1 MFLRRYSKWAAQ
13 ISRLLLCCT
22 MVLPAKAQA
31 PSFNFHQLGTSNGL
45 SDPAVRNIVQ
55 DKYGYIW
62 IGTANGLN
70 RFNGYDV
77 KVFQHAVGDSFSL
90 QDNYVAALLPDE
102 AGNLW
107 IAQPKGIYRYDYFS
121 NHFILQP
128 GSSSISAYKMLAAGN
143 NSIYLATTTG
153 LVVFNIQ
160 TGAFTWLKNNADSN
174 AAGLLGTSV
183 NDFCADSKGQLYIA
197 TDTGLVKYNTQTGH
211 SQKLLT
217 EPLGNTFVN
226 RITSDG
232 AGNVWLSYGDNG
244 LRLLKTNMD
253 FKTHSIIEQFTLA
266 NTDLT
271 DNRITAIF
279 IDNRQRFWVATSSF
293 GISLYDAVTNTF
305 IPYRHDP
312 LQVTSISD
320 NLTNYLFQDRQGYL
334 WVGTEVSG
342 VNYFH
347 PDKTFF
353 RSIQPS
359 YNQSPSL
366 PDYWC
371 RAAGED
377 DEGNLWLG
385 TGKGIAKYV
394 PAKNTYTV
402 FQHTNDKTNALP
414 YNSVRSVV
422 CDGDWIWIGT
432 GNGLNRYNKR
442 TGKMEFFGEKD
453 GVPVSFYW
461 SMLKDHDNN
470 VWFGTRDGIYRYNS
484 HTHMMEDMRGD
495 SVLHDFAANNT
506 ISMYEDSRQRLWFG
520 FYSKGLLL
528 YDPSIHKT
536 KYWAKTNDGPHSLS
550 DNHITS
556 ITEDKTGII
565 WAASL
570 EGLNALDVQKN
581 YITQYLRGNGQFSE
595 KTACLITDD
604 KNRLWLAGSRRLYM
618 LDASRKFFTAFDMS
632 DGLPSV
638 DFNYQSAFR
647 MKNGDF
653 IYPTL
658 RGFVQFNPAEYAD
671 KNHISGFYIA
681 SVKVYGKE
689 PLTLINFED
698 RKDISLGADEN
709 FFSLDMIALNYG
721 NPRETWYAHQLE
733 PFDKEWVYSKGRTVN
748 YTNVPGGDYIFHYK
762 TSTDF
767 NNWNVPEKTINIHLA
782 TVFYKTWWFRLLLIL
797 MLAALLMA
805 IYKYRIVQK
814 EKVFSLQSK
823 ANSLEKEKAL
833 VMYESLKQQLNP
845 HFLFNSLT
853 SLGGL
858 IASNPQHARQFLDRM
873 SKIYRYI
880 LKSRDNE
887 TVPLTEEIKLAETY
901 TQLQQTRFKE
911 GLQVDI
917 DLPEEYLHR
926 KIAPVTFQN
935 LIENAIKHNIV
946 DISRPLV
953 VHISIQDDHIVIQNN
968 LQKKKF
974 VETSN
979 RQGLTNLQSLYHYL
993 SGKPVIIIENEH
1005 FFIVK
1010 IPLI

>member
-1 MFLRRYSKWAAQ
+1 MFLTATFNFAAR
-13 ISRLLLCCT
+13 ILLVSVFIT
-22 MVLPAKAQA
+22 SVTTATAQN
-31 PSFNFHQLGTSNGL
+31 PSFNFHQLATANGL
-45 SDPAVRNIVQ
+45 SDPAIRNITQ

-90 QDNYVAALLPDE
+90 PDNFVAAMLPDE

-107 IAQPKGIYRYDYFS
+107 IAQPKGLYRYDYTTNRFL
-121 NHFILQP
+121 LQA
-128 GSSSISAYKMLAAGN
+128 GSAQLSVYKMVLTGKN
-143 NSIYLATTTG
+143 DICLSTTTG
-153 LVVFNIQ
+153 LIIFNIS
-160 TGAFTWLKNNADSN
+160 TGKFTALKSNADTN
-174 AAGLLGTSV
+174 AIKLLAGGI
-183 NDFCADSKGQLYIA
+183 NDFCAGNKGLLYIA
-197 TDTGLVKYNTQTGH
+197 TDTGVVKYNRQTGRAE
-211 SQKLLT
+211 KVLL
-217 EPLGNTFVN
+217 EPIKSAFIS
-226 RITSDG
+226 RIVTDS
-232 AGNVWLSYGDNG
+232 AGNIWISYGDNG
-244 LRLLKTNMD
+244 LQLLKTD
-253 FKTHSIIEQFTLA
+253 TAFKTYSINEQFTLA
-266 NTDLT
+266 KTDLT

-279 IDNRQRFWVATSSF
+279 IDNKQRFWVSTSSF
-293 GISLYDAVTNTF
+293 GICLYEPAARKF
-305 IPYRHDP
+305 ISYRHDP

-320 NLTNYLFQDRQGYL
+320 NLTNYLFQDRQGYI

-359 YNQSPSL
+359 YNQSPTL

-371 RAAGED
+371 RAAAED

-385 TGKGIAKYV
+385 TGKGVARYN
-394 PAKNTYTV
+394 PATNSYLL

-414 YNSVRSVV
+414 YNSVRSIV
-422 CDGDWIWIGT
+422 CDADWVWIGT
-432 GNGLNRYNKR
+432 GNGLNRYDRK
-442 TGKMEFFGEKD
+442 TGHMEFLGEKD
-453 GVPVSFYW
+453 SLPVSFYW

-484 HTHMMEDMRGD
+484 HTRRFDDMSKD
-495 SVLHDFAANNT
+495 SVLHEYGRYNT
-506 ISMYEDSRQRLWFG
+506 ISMFEDSHNRMWFG
-520 FYSKGLLL
+520 MYSKGLLM
-528 YDPSIHKT
+528 YDPAAGTTRYWNKT
-536 KYWAKTNDGPHSLS
+536 GDDPHSLS
-550 DNHITS
+550 NNHINS

-565 WAASL
+565 WAATG
-570 EGLNALDVQKN
+570 EGINALDKN
-581 YITQYLRGNGQFSE
+581 QNSFTQYLRGNSVFSE
-595 KTACLITDD
+595 KTACLMTDD
-604 KNRLWLAGSRRLYM
+604 QNRLWLAGSRRLYM
-618 LDASRKFFTAFDMS
+618 LDATRKFFTAFDMS

-638 DFNYQSAFR
+638 DFNYQGAFR

-658 RGFVQFNPAEYAD
+658 RGFVQFNPREYTD

-681 SVKVYGKE
+681 SFKVYGKE
-689 PLTLINFED
+689 PTTLINFEN
-698 RKDISLGADEN
+698 RQDISLRADEN

-733 PFDKEWVYSKGRTVN
+733 PFDKEWVYSKSRTVN

-767 NNWNVPEKTINIHLA
+767 NNWDVPEKTITIYLA
-782 TVFYKTWWFRLLLIL
+782 TVFYKTWWFRLCLIL
-797 MLAALLMA
+797 LLAALLTA
-805 IYKYRIVQK
+805 SYKYRITQK
-814 EKVFSLQSK
+814 EKVFTLQSK
-823 ANSLEKEKAL
+823 ASALEKEKAL

-853 SLGGL
+853 SLSGL
-858 IASNPQHARQFLDRM
+858 IASNPVHARQFLDRM

-887 TVPLTEEIKLAETY
+887 TVSLSEEIKLADTY
-901 TQLQQTRFKE
+901 THLQQTRFKE
-911 GLQVDI
+911 GLLVNI
-917 DLPEEYLHR
+917 NIPEEYRHR

-946 DISRPLV
+946 DMATPLV
-953 VHISIQDDHIVIQNN
+953 VNIFIQADHIIIQNN

-993 SGKPVIIIENEH
+993 SGKPVVIIENQDS
-1005 FFIVK
+1005 FTVK